1 MYRHRHLG
9 FLGQTPG
16 FNANANPVPG
26 QQYVFN
32 FFVTGTTGD
41 AATDQAA
48 IQSAL
53 ATTALFANGALTM
66 LAVTLVGT
74 TASVTVQAN
83 GGAASV
89 TLGGIESSLASS
101 FNGMPLGTNFGF
113 SLTPLDTSGLGTT
126 TFSSQE
132 AQVGGVVLNPVTG
145 PKMTAN
151 WILGLPI
158 QGPGGVVSNP
168 LTNPSSPLNPSNVI
182 PSIPTWVWWV
192 LAGVGALVILDVVS

>member
-145 PKMTAN
+145 LKMTAN

-168 LTNPSSPLNPSNVI
+168 LTTPSSPLNPSNVI